1 MPDKN
6 PSRSIIQRM
15 DDFKRDFGNI
25 LRGFSGRSNDT
36 PPPGLP
42 TAMKKPVASH
52 SEKGNQSDES
62 D

>member
-1 MPDKN
+1 MPDIN

-36 PPPGLP
+36 PPPRLP

-52 SEKGNQSDES
+52 SEKGTQSDES

>member
-36 PPPGLP
+36 PPPGL
-42 TAMKKPVASH
+42 TILVQPVASH
-52 SEKGNQSDES
+52 SEKGAKDDES